1 MEKLGTYDK
10 FQGDLLARFLHKMA
24 DTPEGEGSMLDNT
37 IVYYGTSNSKT
48 HVNKSYPLM
57 VAGGRNLGIRQGV
70 FHNMVKS
77 DAPLSNLLL
86 TFLYLLDVP
95 EKRFSDST
103 GTMKEVLV

>member
-1 MEKLGTYDK
+1 
-10 FQGDLLARFLHKMA
+10 
-24 DTPEGEGSMLDNT
+24 
-37 IVYYGTSNSKT
+37 
-48 HVNKSYPLM
+48 M

-86 TFLYLLDVP
+86 TFRYLLDVP
-95 EKRFSDST
+95 AKRFSDST